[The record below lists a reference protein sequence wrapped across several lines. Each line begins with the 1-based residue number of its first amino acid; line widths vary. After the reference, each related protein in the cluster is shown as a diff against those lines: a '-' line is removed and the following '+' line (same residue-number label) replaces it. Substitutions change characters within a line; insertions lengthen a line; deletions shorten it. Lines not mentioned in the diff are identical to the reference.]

1 MEKQS
6 LKGNEAVSEAAM
18 PRGCRFFS
26 GYPIT
31 SRNEI
36 PEYVSHEDMPA
47 VGVFFLPRG
56 GTTNCSAAV
65 SVGEIGDPCVAVR
78 GRSPRHEPASPGGV
92 PRLRPGESSCST
104 APFAGGRGSGP
115 SGPFFSRGRGSPDP
129 VQGPE
134 NSSRE
139 WAASSSRS
147 HVFSSS
153 PPP

>member
-92 PRLRPGESSCST
+92 PRLRPAGGIILLNSSLCRWKGKRPFGTVFFQGKGES
-104 APFAGGRGSGP
+104 
-115 SGPFFSRGRGSPDP
+115 
-129 VQGPE
+129 
-134 NSSRE
+134 
-139 WAASSSRS
+139 
-147 HVFSSS
+147 
-153 PPP
+153 